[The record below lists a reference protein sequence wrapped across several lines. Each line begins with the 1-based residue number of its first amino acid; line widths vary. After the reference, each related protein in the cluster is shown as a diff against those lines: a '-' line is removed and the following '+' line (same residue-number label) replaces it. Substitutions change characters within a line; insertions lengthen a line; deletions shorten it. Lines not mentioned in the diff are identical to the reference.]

1 MSRRWL
7 LTVVLAALVGAGA
20 GVSGYLFYESRQ
32 QQAGAEIRP
41 AFQLP
46 DLEDQLQPVS
56 RWDGKVLVLNFWATW
71 CPPCVREVPML
82 VELQSELG
90 AKGLQIVGIAV
101 DKRDLARDFVQQA
114 QVNYPILYGVQSALE
129 VSQLYG
135 NDAGTLPHTAIIDRQ
150 GRVRHIVRGELERG
164 QLESLLAPLL

>member
-1 MSRRWL
+1 MSGRWL
-7 LTVVLAALVGAGA
+7 ATVVLAALLGAGA
-20 GVSGYLFYESRQ
+20 GIGGYLLYDSKQ
-32 QQAGAEIRP
+32 QQAGAELRP

-46 DLEDQLQPVS
+46 NLDDQLQAVNQ
-56 RWDGKVLVLNFWATW
+56 WDGKVLVLNFWATW

-82 VELQSELG
+82 VEMQGELG

-101 DKRDLARDFVQQA
+101 DKRDLARDFVHQA

-135 NDAGTLPHTAIIDRQ
+135 NDAGTLPHTAVIDRQ
-150 GRVRHIVRGELERG
+150 GVVRHIIRGELERD
-164 QLESLLAPLL
+164 QLEGLLAPLF